1 MSISP
6 RLIQTQQVHFIRK
19 GITFADQQK
28 TINIGAVPAG
38 SIILKPMTGVYTS
51 TAFNGTAGLNTVGIG
66 TSASASLFG
75 SALTVS
81 AAATFAPTAQA
92 ADFLVPQDTYIA
104 VVVNASAATAG
115 AAEIVVCYIP
125 DIDG

>member
-1 MSISP
+1 MTINP

-19 GITFADQQK
+19 GVTFADHGK

-38 SIILKPMTGVYTS
+38 SVIHKPMTGVFVNTV
-51 TAFNGTAGLNTVGIG
+51 FNGTGPQTIGIG
-66 TSASASLFG
+66 TSASTSLFG
-75 SALTVS
+75 SALALS
-81 AAATFAPTAQA
+81 AVTFVPAAQA
-92 ADFLVPQDTYIA
+92 VDNQVYADTYIA
-104 VVVNASAATAG
+104 AVISCTASTAG